1 MVKNIFVLSIIGS
14 LIGWIT
20 NVIAIKMLF
29 IPRKPIKILFWNF
42 QGVLPKRKLEIAK
55 NISKVI
61 NEELLPVDELSEIA
75 NMKEVHSKVATIIA
89 SNITS
94 KIVNF
99 FPQFIAEKIDSKI
112 LEYFYRNIYKE
123 VEIFFNEVSIDIMP
137 KIKDKEIFSDL
148 IEYKIM
154 SFELKHLEKLIYQV
168 ANNELKY
175 IEVFGAVLGFI
186 IGIIQAVIIS
196 FI

>member
-186 IGIIQAVIIS
+186 IGIIQALIIS